1 MDEPAEM
8 IILMQGNGFGSN
20 AAVTQMA
27 QGDFYCR
34 PATEIDL
41 PEIAAIYTLC
51 VRNGD
56 GAYDDRVE
64 PADLVLRYRRLL
76 QGGLPFIVAAS
87 PGRVLGFAHAEAYQ
101 AGSGFTHCVQS
112 FVWIRAAHR
121 GRGVGSAVLRS
132 LLLSC
137 RQARYRQVTSLV
149 LLDNEAALA
158 LHRQLGFVVMG
169 WHREACFTGG
179 RLRDALLL
187 RHDLWSH
194 GTAPE
199 LADDAAMPTP
209 AAVGP
214 MVAHAQGLGA

>member
-1 MDEPAEM
+1 M
-8 IILMQGNGFGSN
+8 
-20 AAVTQMA
+20 QMA

-34 PATEIDL
+34 PATDIDL

-56 GAYDDRVE
+56 GAYDDKVD
-64 PADLVLRYRRLL
+64 PTALVLRYRRLL
-76 QGGLPFIVAAS
+76 QSGLPFVVAAA

-101 AGSGFTHCVQS
+101 AGSGFSQCVQS

-121 GRGVGSAVLRS
+121 RRGVGSAVLRA

-137 RQARYRQVTSLV
+137 RQARFRQVTSLV

-158 LHRQLGFVVMG
+158 LHRQIGFVVMG

-179 RLRDALLL
+179 RLRDVLLL
-187 RHDLWSH
+187 RHELWSH
-194 GTAPE
+194 GTAPGTAE
-199 LADDAAMPTP
+199 DSAVPTP
-209 AAVGP
+209 AALGP
-214 MVAHAQGLGA
+214 MVRHMQGLGA